1 MTKNVTVALS
11 GASGTAYAVNLLRKL
26 SGLNVDVDLV
36 LSDGAK
42 LVMRA
47 ELREMANL
55 ESMVTRAHSN
65 DNLAAPIASGSYL
78 SHGMVVAPC
87 SSGTLAKIAN
97 GITDNLISRAAAVC
111 LKEKRPLIL
120 LLREAPYS
128 LPIIKNMLLAQE
140 AGAII
145 MPASPSFYHNPKTID
160 DLLST
165 ISERIIDLLKIENPK
180 AKRWSG
186 HA

>member
-1 MTKNVTVALS
+1 MQKTVIVAVS
-11 GASGTAYAVNLLRKL
+11 GASGTAYAVNLLTKL
-26 SGLNVDVDLV
+26 NDLNIAVDLV
-36 LSDGAK
+36 ISDGAK
-42 LVMRA
+42 LVMEA
-47 ELREMANL
+47 ELDKSLDLETMA
-55 ESMVTRAHSN
+55 TRAHSN
-65 DNLAAPIASGSYL
+65 DNLAAAIASGSYL
-78 SHGMVVAPC
+78 SLGMVVAPC

-97 GITDNLISRAAAVC
+97 GMTDNLISRAAAVC
-111 LKEKRPLIL
+111 LKEKRPLII

-160 DLLST
+160 DLLSSV
-165 ISERIIDLLKIENPK
+165 SERIIDLLKIDNPN

-186 HA
+186 DA